1 MHTTQA
7 SGRTGPCSIML
18 WFRSDAHHASAND
31 HTCLIPQAAA
41 IGGSFYLFGGMA
53 EITDK
58 TPIFTDMLTKYRLPI
73 TDTSEGCAV
82 FHTSW
87 RYDVSNNSWTALP
100 SPPFPVVAGGTVV
113 LQERYIVLLGSEQR
127 TTFRVGNT
135 SKGVLPTALGEPP
148 ASALSRCA
156 LTGGAGR
163 RLLVGVRRPS
173 AVLRH
178 AHVEVEP
185 DRRHALRPRHSP
197 ERHERAART
206 STRLAA
212 SRRRTT
218 YARLLPLRLC
228 QKPDTKL
235 PRRTV
240 TQRMRSRS
248 ALSR

>member
-1 MHTTQA
+1 
-7 SGRTGPCSIML
+7 ML

-82 FHTSW
+82 FHTSY

-156 LTGGAGR
+156 LTDSAGSQTTGRGTATKCCATTRTRRSGAG
-163 RLLVGVRRPS
+163 S
-173 AVLRH
+173 ASCLT
-178 AHVEVEP
+178 AS
-185 DRRHALRPRHSP
+185 ALY
-197 ERHERAART
+197 RASRTART
-206 STRLAA
+206 STRSAA

>member
-1 MHTTQA
+1 
-7 SGRTGPCSIML
+7 ML

-82 FHTSW
+82 FHTSY

-185 DRRHALRPRHSP
+185 DRRHALRPRHST
-197 ERHERAART
+197 ERHK
-206 STRLAA
+206 RLAHLHV
-212 SRRRTT
+212 RRR
-218 YARLLPLRLC
+218 ADDAP
-228 QKPDTKL
+228 
-235 PRRTV
+235 
-240 TQRMRSRS
+240 RMRGCFLCASARS
-248 ALSR
+248 LTRSCRAERQHGECGPDRRCQDEGPRQVSGHRRLGLN